1 MSRSKEPNEKD
12 FHLRRQIQLASARLQ
27 LIFRA
32 DGFNPK
38 AFDTVTLTVNIRG
51 LDPAFD
57 GYRVAVIADL
67 HLGQWLTPARLAG
80 VVGMVNALSPDLIA
94 IPGDLVS
101 YDLEHFA
108 APLAENLKAL
118 KAKDGVVVSLGNHDH
133 WAGTGKVRQVLN
145 DAGVTDLANDA
156 FSIRKGNGELWVSGV
171 DSVKVHADR
180 LNQVLA
186 RIPPGSTPG
195 ILLVHEPDFA
205 DTAAAT
211 GRFALQLS
219 GHSHGG
225 QVALPFL
232 GVPVRGNYF
241 KNYYSGTYQVKDM
254 VLHVN
259 RGLGVNVVWLRW
271 NCRPEI
277 TLVTL
282 RSVNSI
288 NGSSH

>member
-1 MSRSKEPNEKD
+1 MTEIRELNEKT
-12 FHLRRQIQLASARLQ
+12 FHLRRQVQLLTARL
-27 LIFRA
+27 LEDVHG

-38 AFDTVTLTVNIRG
+38 AFDIVPLTVNIRG
-51 LDPAFD
+51 LDPVFD

-67 HLGQWLTPARLAG
+67 HLGQWLTPLRLAG
-80 VVGMVNALSPDLIA
+80 VVGTVNDLKPDLIA

-101 YDLEHFA
+101 YDLERYS

-118 KAKDGVVVSLGNHDH
+118 KAKDGVVVVLGNHDH
-133 WAGTGKVRQVLN
+133 WAGASKVRKILQQ
-145 DAGVTDLANDA
+145 AGVTDLANDA
-156 FSIRKGNGELWVSGV
+156 ISIKKGKTELWVSGV
-171 DSVKVHADR
+171 DSVKVNADR
-180 LNQVLA
+180 LDHVLA
-186 RIPPGSTPG
+186 KIPPGSTPG

-205 DTAAAT
+205 DEAAAT

-225 QVALPFL
+225 QVALPYI
-232 GVPVRGNYF
+232 GVPIRGNHF

-254 VLHVN
+254 VLYVN

-277 TLVTL
+277 TLITL
-282 RSVNSI
+282 RSSLI
-288 NGSSH
+288 N

>member
-1 MSRSKEPNEKD
+1 MSGSKEPNEKD
-12 FHLRRQIQLASARLQ
+12 FHLRRQIQLASAWLQ
-27 LIFRA
+27 AAFRA
-32 DGFNPK
+32 DGFNPR
-38 AFDTVTLTVNIRG
+38 AFETVTLTVNIRG
-51 LDPAFD
+51 LDPIFD

-80 VVGMVNALSPDLIA
+80 VVGMVNALEPDLIA

-101 YDLEHFA
+101 YDLDRFA
-108 APLAENLKAL
+108 RPLAANLKAL
-118 KAKDGVVVSLGNHDH
+118 KAKDGVVVVLGNHDH
-133 WAGTGKVRQVLN
+133 WAGASKVRQVLK
-145 DAGVTDLANDA
+145 DAGVTELANDA
-156 FSIRKGNGELWVSGV
+156 VPIRKGKTELWVSGV

-180 LNQVLA
+180 LDHVLA
-186 RIPPGSTPG
+186 RIPPNATPG

-205 DTAAAT
+205 DHAAAT
-211 GRFALQLS
+211 GKFALQLS

-277 TLVTL
+277 TVITL
-282 RSVNSI
+282 RSTLQ
-288 NGSSH
+288 

>member
-1 MSRSKEPNEKD
+1 MSGSKEPNEKD
-12 FHLRRQIQLASARLQ
+12 FLLRRQIQLASARLQ
-27 LIFRA
+27 EAFRA

-38 AFDTVTLTVNIRG
+38 TFDTVTLTVNIRG
-51 LDPAFD
+51 LDPIFE
-57 GYRVAVIADL
+57 GYQVAVIADL

-80 VVGMVNALSPDLIA
+80 VVSMVNALEPDLIA

-101 YDLEHFA
+101 YDLERYA
-108 APLAENLKAL
+108 APLRENLKAL

-133 WAGTGKVRQVLN
+133 WAGASKVRQVLK

-156 FSIRKGNGELWVSGV
+156 VPIRKGKAELWVSGV
-171 DSVKVHADR
+171 DSVKVHTDH
-180 LNQVLA
+180 LEKVLEK
-186 RIPPGSTPG
+186 IPLRSTPG

-205 DTAAAT
+205 DIAATT

-225 QVALPFL
+225 QVALPLL
-232 GVPVRGNYF
+232 GVPIRGNYF

-277 TLVTL
+277 TVVTL
-282 RSVNSI
+282 RTA
-288 NGSSH
+288 

>member
-1 MSRSKEPNEKD
+1 MTDIVEPNEKT
-12 FHLRRQIQLASARLQ
+12 FHLRRQVQLLTARFLEDVHG
-27 LIFRA
+27 

-38 AFDTVTLTVNIRG
+38 AFDTVPLIVNIRG
-51 LDPAFD
+51 LDPVFD

-67 HLGQWLTPARLAG
+67 HLGQWLTPLRLAG
-80 VVGMVNALSPDLIA
+80 VVGMVNDLKPDLIA

-101 YDLEHFA
+101 YDLERFA

-118 KAKDGVVVSLGNHDH
+118 KAKDGVVVVVLGNHDH
-133 WAGTGKVRQVLN
+133 WAGASKVRKILQQ
-145 DAGVTDLANDA
+145 AGVTDLANDA
-156 FSIRKGNGELWVSGV
+156 ISIKKGKAKLWVSGV
-171 DSVKVHADR
+171 DSVKVNADR
-180 LNQVLA
+180 LDHVLA
-186 RIPPGSTPG
+186 KIPPGSTPG

-205 DTAAAT
+205 ESAAAT
-211 GRFALQLS
+211 GKFALQLS

-225 QVALPFL
+225 QVALPFI
-232 GVPVRGNYF
+232 GVPIRGNHF

-277 TLVTL
+277 TLITL
-282 RSVNSI
+282 RSISK
-288 NGSSH
+288 

>member
-1 MSRSKEPNEKD
+1 MSETREPNEKN
-12 FHLRRQIQLASARLQ
+12 FHLRRQIQLASDRLQ
-27 LIFRA
+27 SIFRA

-38 AFDTVTLTVNIRG
+38 AFDTDTLTVHIRG

-80 VVGMVNALSPDLIA
+80 VVGMVNELKPDLIA

-101 YDLEHFA
+101 YDLERFS

-133 WAGTGKVRQVLN
+133 WAGASKVRRVLKQ
-145 DAGVTDLANDA
+145 ARVTDLANDA
-156 FSIRKGNGELWVSGV
+156 ISIKKGKAELWVSGV
-171 DSVKVHADR
+171 DSVKVHANR
-180 LNQVLA
+180 LEQVLA
-186 RIPPGSTPG
+186 KIPPASTPG

-225 QVALPFL
+225 QIALPFL
-232 GVPVRGNYF
+232 GVPIRGNHF

-271 NCRPEI
+271 NCKPEI
-277 TLVTL
+277 TLITL
-282 RSVNSI
+282 RSAT
-288 NGSSH
+288 

>member
-1 MSRSKEPNEKD
+1 MSGSKEPNEKN
-12 FHLRRQIQLASARLQ
+12 FHLRRQIQIASARLQ
-27 LIFRA
+27 KVFRA

-38 AFDTVTLTVNIRG
+38 AFETVTLTLNIRG
-51 LDPAFD
+51 LDPAFE

-80 VVGMVNALSPDLIA
+80 VVGMVNALAPDLIA

-101 YDLEHFA
+101 YDLERFA
-108 APLAENLKAL
+108 APLCENLKTL

-133 WAGTGKVRQVLN
+133 WAGAGKIRQVLK

-156 FSIRKGNGELWVSGV
+156 VPIRKGKAELWVSGV
-171 DSVKVHADR
+171 DSVKVHADK
-180 LNQVLA
+180 LEKVLEK
-186 RIPPGSTPG
+186 IPTGAASG

-205 DTAAAT
+205 DQAAAT
-211 GRFALQLS
+211 GKFALQLS

-232 GVPVRGNYF
+232 GVPIRGNYF
-241 KNYYSGTYQVKDM
+241 RKYYSGTYQVKDM
-254 VLHVN
+254 VLYVN

-277 TLVTL
+277 TLITL
-282 RSVNSI
+282 KPTLL
-288 NGSSH
+288 

>member
-1 MSRSKEPNEKD
+1 MTEIRELNEKT
-12 FHLRRQIQLASARLQ
+12 FHLRRQVQLLTARL
-27 LIFRA
+27 LEDVHG

-38 AFDTVTLTVNIRG
+38 AFDIVPLTVNIRG
-51 LDPAFD
+51 LDPVFD

-67 HLGQWLTPARLAG
+67 HLGQWLTPLRLAG
-80 VVGMVNALSPDLIA
+80 VVGTVNDLKPDLIA

-101 YDLEHFA
+101 YDLERFA
-108 APLAENLKAL
+108 EPLAENLKAL
-118 KAKDGVVVSLGNHDH
+118 KAKDGVVVVLGNHDH
-133 WAGTGKVRQVLN
+133 WAGAGKVRKILQQ
-145 DAGVTDLANDA
+145 AGVTDLANDA
-156 FSIRKGNGELWVSGV
+156 ISIKKGRAELWVSGV
-171 DSVKVHADR
+171 DSVKVKADQ
-180 LNQVLA
+180 LEKVLA
-186 RIPPGSTPG
+186 KLPPVSASS

-225 QVALPFL
+225 QVALPFI
-232 GVPVRGNYF
+232 GVPIRGNHF

-277 TLVTL
+277 TLITL
-282 RSVNSI
+282 RST
-288 NGSSH
+288 

>member
-1 MSRSKEPNEKD
+1 MPEIKELNEKN
-12 FHLRRQIQLASARLQ
+12 FPLRRQIQLALAKILSA
-27 LIFRA
+27 FHA
-32 DGFNPK
+32 EDFDPK

-80 VVGMVNALSPDLIA
+80 VVGLVNALAPDLIA

-101 YDLEHFA
+101 YELERYA
-108 APLAENLKAL
+108 APLAENLRAL

-133 WAGTGKVRQVLN
+133 WAGAGRVRKVLQQ
-145 DAGVTDLANDA
+145 AGVTDLANDA
-156 FSIRKGNGELWVSGV
+156 VPIRKGKAELWVSGV
-171 DSVKVHADR
+171 DSLKVHADR
-180 LNQVLA
+180 LEEVLPKL
-186 RIPPGSTPG
+186 PPTSTPG

-205 DTAAAT
+205 DVAAAS
-211 GRFALQLS
+211 GKFALQLS

-225 QVALPFL
+225 QIVLPFL
-232 GVPVRGNYF
+232 GVPIRGNHF
-241 KNYYSGTYQVKDM
+241 KKYYSGTYQVKDM

-259 RGLGVNVVWLRW
+259 RGLGANLIWLRW

-277 TLVTL
+277 TLITL
-282 RSVNSI
+282 RCA
-288 NGSSH
+288 

>member
-1 MSRSKEPNEKD
+1 MTEIRELNEKT
-12 FHLRRQIQLASARLQ
+12 FHLRRQVQLLTARL
-27 LIFRA
+27 LEDVHG

-38 AFDTVTLTVNIRG
+38 AFDIVPLTVNIRG
-51 LDPAFD
+51 LDPVFD

-67 HLGQWLTPARLAG
+67 HLGQWLTPLRLAG
-80 VVGMVNALSPDLIA
+80 VVGTVNDLKPDLIA

-101 YDLEHFA
+101 YDLERYS

-118 KAKDGVVVSLGNHDH
+118 KAKDGVVVVLGNHDH
-133 WAGTGKVRQVLN
+133 WAGASKVRKILQQ
-145 DAGVTDLANDA
+145 AGVTDLANDA
-156 FSIRKGNGELWVSGV
+156 ISIKKGKTELWVSGV
-171 DSVKVHADR
+171 DSVKVNADR
-180 LNQVLA
+180 LDHVLA
-186 RIPPGSTPG
+186 KIPPGSTPG

-205 DTAAAT
+205 DEAAAT

-225 QVALPFL
+225 QVALPYI
-232 GVPVRGNYF
+232 GVPIRGNHF

-254 VLHVN
+254 VLYVN

-277 TLVTL
+277 TLITL
-282 RSVNSI
+282 RST
-288 NGSSH
+288 

>member
-1 MSRSKEPNEKD
+1 MSETREPNEKN
-12 FHLRRQIQLASARLQ
+12 FHLRRQIQLASAHMQ
-27 LIFRA
+27 SVFRT

-38 AFDTVTLTVNIRG
+38 AFETVPLTVNIRG
-51 LDPAFD
+51 LDQPFD

-67 HLGQWLTPARLAG
+67 HLGQWLTPRRFAG
-80 VVGMVNALSPDLIA
+80 VVGMVNDLKPDLVA

-101 YDLEHFA
+101 YDLERFSE
-108 APLAENLKAL
+108 PLAQNLRAL
-118 KAKDGVVVSLGNHDH
+118 KAKDGVVVTLGNHDH
-133 WAGTGKVRQVLN
+133 WAGARKVRKILQQ
-145 DAGVTDLANDA
+145 AGVTDLSNDA
-156 FSIRKGNGELWVSGV
+156 TVIKKGKAGLWVSGV
-171 DSVKVHADR
+171 DSVKVKADR
-180 LNQVLA
+180 LDLVLVK
-186 RIPPGSTPG
+186 IPPGSTPG

-205 DTAAAT
+205 DEVAAT

-225 QVALPFL
+225 QVALPYI
-232 GVPVRGNYF
+232 GVPIRGNHF

-277 TLVTL
+277 TLITL
-282 RSVNSI
+282 HSA
-288 NGSSH
+288 

>member
-1 MSRSKEPNEKD
+1 MTEIKEPYEKT
-12 FHLRRQIQLASARLQ
+12 FHLRRQIQLVSAKL
-27 LIFRA
+27 LSVFRA
-32 DGFNPK
+32 GGFNPK

-51 LDPAFD
+51 LNPAFD
-57 GYRVAVIADL
+57 GYRVVVIADL

-80 VVGMVNALSPDLIA
+80 VVGMVNDLEPDLIS

-101 YDLEHFA
+101 YDLERYS

-118 KAKDGVVVSLGNHDH
+118 KAKDGVVVVLGNHDH
-133 WAGTGKVRQVLN
+133 WAGASKVRRVLQQ
-145 DAGVTDLANDA
+145 AGLTDLANDA
-156 FSIRKGNGELWVSGV
+156 LSIKKGKAELWVSGV
-171 DSVKVHADR
+171 DSVKVKADR
-180 LNQVLA
+180 LQEVLPK
-186 RIPPGSTPG
+186 IPPGSTPG

-211 GRFALQLS
+211 GKFALQLS

-225 QVALPFL
+225 QVALPFI
-232 GVPVRGNYF
+232 GVPIRGNYF

-277 TLVTL
+277 TLITL
-282 RSVNSI
+282 RSA
-288 NGSSH
+288 